1 MQRLLNNELVQWK
14 NRDVRM
20 PILLDGA
27 RQVGKTYLIEVIFG
41 HTHLGGRVIKDDRK
55 IRIKGSFISIWNT
68 GGWIVPSRAFSPD
81 ACIFYIER
89 NKDRLVPNMYKLV
102 KVVKSDG
109 KPPVGDYDK
118 RILYFRE
125 KG

>member
-41 HTHLGGRVIKDDRK
+41 HTHLGGRVLN
-55 IRIKGSFISIWNT
+55 SS
-68 GGWIVPSRAFSPD
+68 
-81 ACIFYIER
+81 
-89 NKDRLVPNMYKLV
+89 
-102 KVVKSDG
+102 
-109 KPPVGDYDK
+109 
-118 RILYFRE
+118 
-125 KG
+125 